1 MWNDVFSVVM
11 HGRMNEKPGR
21 EASQSVHRGRGFV
34 LARWFFSKET
44 RGWLFSS
51 FVTRYLFNR
60 CLCPVTLR
68 VSMES

>member
-34 LARWFFSKET
+34 LAR
-44 RGWLFSS
+44 
-51 FVTRYLFNR
+51 
-60 CLCPVTLR
+60 
-68 VSMES
+68 

>member
-44 RGWLFSS
+44 RGW
-51 FVTRYLFNR
+51 
-60 CLCPVTLR
+60 
-68 VSMES
+68 